1 MEVPLSK
8 KLMLLGEGNEDPK
21 HRGRSVKADQSGGA
35 PGLHKRGTSAEDW
48 GESRDGRAAP
58 SLDGTGAGGPP
69 NETSRC
75 RQASIARAQ
84 DSVSCRDDGWLPNGD
99 GANSE

>member
-1 MEVPLSK
+1 MKVPLSK

-48 GESRDGRAAP
+48 GGIRDGRVAP
-58 SLDGTGAGGPP
+58 SLDGTGAGSPP
-69 NETSRC
+69 NQSES
-75 RQASIARAQ
+75 
-84 DSVSCRDDGWLPNGD
+84 LPSGIYCPSA
-99 GANSE
+99 GFSELQRRRLAAER